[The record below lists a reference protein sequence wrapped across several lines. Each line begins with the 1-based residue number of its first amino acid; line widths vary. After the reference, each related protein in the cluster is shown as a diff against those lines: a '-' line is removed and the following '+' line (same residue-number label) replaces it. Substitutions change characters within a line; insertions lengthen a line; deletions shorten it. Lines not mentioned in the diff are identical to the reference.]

1 MMLTLRL
8 SKLIQAL
15 DLVTDAALELNRLA
29 TNTDPTFCDS
39 RSIDRTSTLD
49 DHAMT
54 QVLELSLGEHGLH
67 TNLLA
72 SDTFDPSMCR

>member
-8 SKLIQAL
+8 GKLIQAL

-29 TNTDPTFCDS
+29 TNADPTLCDS
-39 RSIDRTSTLD
+39 RAIDRTSTLG

-54 QVLELSLGEHGLH
+54 EILELSLGEHGLH
-67 TNLLA
+67 ANLLTG
-72 SDTFDPSMCR
+72 DTFNPIV

>member
-1 MMLTLRL
+1 MELTLGFGKR
-8 SKLIQAL
+8 IQTL
-15 DLVTDAALELNRLA
+15 DSVANAALELNRLA

-72 SDTFDPSMCR
+72 GDTFDPSMCR